1 MDTLNI
7 KQKIVKYGV
16 SLSMI
21 NANNIE
27 TGLLSMTRINPL
39 DNEQLLALS
48 QETES
53 IIKQFVNAFEEY
65 SENRFEKYESGILF
79 QYVFDKAVEATYKA
93 IMDLEID
100 TQFIPSEPYE
110 YHEPDLPYYIQL
122 KLTGNVG
129 KISHLYCKT
138 IDYIDNNGYRNDK
151 LSDWLLPVLLV
162 ASFIGIEFAQ
172 EMDFDN
178 DVEMQHYLYEE

>member
-65 SENRFEKYESGILF
+65 S
-79 QYVFDKAVEATYKA
+79 
-93 IMDLEID
+93 
-100 TQFIPSEPYE
+100 
-110 YHEPDLPYYIQL
+110 
-122 KLTGNVG
+122 
-129 KISHLYCKT
+129 
-138 IDYIDNNGYRNDK
+138 
-151 LSDWLLPVLLV
+151 
-162 ASFIGIEFAQ
+162 
-172 EMDFDN
+172 
-178 DVEMQHYLYEE
+178 